1 MKKFIL
7 FAIAFNLL
15 YVVLHANIQDSSIT
29 VNSGNIE
36 IPIFELGDTLI
47 DLNKVNGGIVKF
59 QIADDDKLN
68 LKNSGFEIINPGI
81 IKVKDTSLI
90 NNFQVEIKS
99 FASDDEWYINT
110 VKFNVENR
118 NNLIYIQSD
127 KIEMATGWRKDGK
140 IMVVIAVVMILFFM
154 VIGYL
159 FYLDRKINK
168 L

>member
-36 IPIFELGDTLI
+36 VPIFEPGDTLI

-59 QIADDDKLN
+59 QIADDDNLKLN
-68 LKNSGFEIINPGI
+68 NSGFEIINPGI
-81 IKVKDTSLI
+81 IILKDTSLI
-90 NNFQVEIKS
+90 SNFQVEIKS

-118 NNLIYIQSD
+118 TNLIYIQSD

-140 IMVVIAVVMILFFM
+140 IMVVIAVVMILFFT

>member
-7 FAIAFNLL
+7 FTITFNLVYAL
-15 YVVLHANIQDSSIT
+15 LHANTQDSSIT
-29 VNSGNIE
+29 IISGNFE
-36 IPIFELGDTLI
+36 TPIFESGDTLI

-59 QIADDDKLN
+59 QIAEDDKLKLN
-68 LKNSGFEIINPGI
+68 NSGFEIINPGI
-81 IKVKDTSLI
+81 IILKDISLI
-90 NNFQVEIKS
+90 SNFQVEIKS

-110 VKFNVENR
+110 VKYNVENR

-140 IMVVIAVVMILFFM
+140 IMVVIAVVMILFFT

>member
-7 FAIAFNLL
+7 FAIAFNLV
-15 YVVLHANIQDSSIT
+15 YAVLHANIQDSSIT

-59 QIADDDKLN
+59 QIADVDKLN